1 MNKIKKILLVAS
13 IIIANLVFNFLGF
26 TNFVYATE
34 IGDSTNLFK
43 IADCEAFLTYKGN
56 PIVTTYVGYNDG
68 ENIYPAYCL
77 NANLLGVGEIGSY
90 SVQANDFVND
100 IGLWRRV
107 INGYPYKTLQE
118 LGCASEEEA
127 FTATKQ
133 AIYCYIHGNDLND
146 YDAIG
151 EAGERTLNALYQIVS
166 NAENSNETKLATT
179 VFLNKESNEWIVDK
193 IDNNYVSK
201 EFSVS
206 SNADY
211 KNYNISIERLRKSI
225 IPDGIKITS
234 LDNQEKESFEKSEK
248 FKILIPI
255 QELKQSGKFRI
266 NISSELNTK
275 PVLYGLA
282 PDESMQDYALT
293 TLKYENS
300 FNIIEDEYEKNETTI
315 IVNKKDKESKQ
326 ALEGVKFKLLGENKK
341 EVIKELVTNKDGK
354 IIITN
359 ILPGKYYLVETSA
372 LDGYVKDSKEVEINV
387 ELNETVTVNIDNEKE
402 VIKET
407 PKVPEK
413 KLPVTGM

>member
-1 MNKIKKILLVAS
+1 MNKIKKILLVAC

-26 TNFVYATE
+26 TNCAYATD
-34 IGDSTNLFK
+34 IGDNTNLFK
-43 IADCEAFLTYKGN
+43 IADCEAFLTYRGT

-90 SVQANDFVND
+90 DVQANDFVND
-100 IGLWRRV
+100 IGLWRRI

-133 AIYCYIHGNDLND
+133 AIYCYIHGNNLDD

-151 EAGERTLNALYQIVS
+151 EAGERTLNALYKIVS

-179 VFLNKESNEWIVDK
+179 VFVNKESSEWIVDK

-206 SNADY
+206 ANVDY
-211 KNYNISIERLRKSI
+211 KNYNISIERLRSTI

-234 LDNQEKESFEKSEK
+234 LDNQEKENFEKSEK

-255 QELKQSGKFRI
+255 QELQQSGKIRI
-266 NISSELNTK
+266 NIISELNTK

-293 TLKYENS
+293 TLKYENIS
-300 FNIIEDEYEKNETTI
+300 NTIEDDYEKNETTI
-315 IVNKKDKESKQ
+315 IVNKKDKETKE
-326 ALEGVKFKLLGENKK
+326 ALEGVKFKLLDENKN
-341 EVIKELVTNKDGK
+341 EVIKELVTDKDGK

-359 ILPGKYYLVETSA
+359 LLPGKYYLVETNE
-372 LDGYVKDSKEVEINV
+372 LDGYRKNNKEIEINL
-387 ELNETVTVNIDNEKE
+387 ELNQTVKVDVDNEKK
-402 VIKET
+402 VI
-407 PKVPEK
+407 KVPEK